1 MLQRLDVHVQNDT
14 KIRFLFEF
22 QFHFEDASVYK
33 LFFGH
38 KSTDLYQAFLFLS
51 GFCVGVVQKVLKAK
65 TKGSMS
71 TLSYNLHFTPVNK
84 NNKIPKIAI
93 CLKEIYTSQ
102 KKKMG
107 IYLFLIWGCLHV
119 DTFCIF
125 LTNCLF
131 FRCLWFQGHG
141 VLADILAQMGK
152 APLMENVGF
161 WEGVEGQL
169 SHIVLLVGAKDN

>member
-14 KIRFLFEF
+14 TIRFLFEF

-84 NNKIPKIAI
+84 NNNLLIQGRYWLPPKPPRVNDFHPKVVN
-93 CLKEIYTSQ
+93 LKAWFWVNPEELQLTSNPLRQ
-102 KKKMG
+102 STKSR
-107 IYLFLIWGCLHV
+107 LDVFP
-119 DTFCIF
+119 
-125 LTNCLF
+125 F
-131 FRCLWFQGHG
+131 FHF
-141 VLADILAQMGK
+141 
-152 APLMENVGF
+152 
-161 WEGVEGQL
+161 VEEKNPDHWL
-169 SHIVLLVGAKDN
+169 NASFVSMT

>member
-14 KIRFLFEF
+14 KIRSLFEF

-102 KKKMG
+102 KKNG

-125 LTNCLF
+125 LTNCLSF
-131 FRCLWFQGHG
+131 S
-141 VLADILAQMGK
+141 VSLASG
-152 APLMENVGF
+152 PWCFGRY
-161 WEGVEGQL
+161 
-169 SHIVLLVGAKDN
+169 SGADG

>member
-14 KIRFLFEF
+14 TIRFLFEF

-102 KKKMG
+102 KKIILGLYVEFGGVYM
-107 IYLFLIWGCLHV
+107 LIPSASSLPTAFFFGVFGFRAMVFWQIFWRRWVRLHSWKTWG
-119 DTFCIF
+119 F
-125 LTNCLF
+125 
-131 FRCLWFQGHG
+131 GK
-141 VLADILAQMGK
+141 VLAS
-152 APLMENVGF
+152 P
-161 WEGVEGQL
+161 
-169 SHIVLLVGAKDN
+169 